1 MNASRFYR
9 FEYELFLVILLG
21 DKLSIQPS
29 LATKTTTAKAKEAD
43 TLTTKEENTTT
54 ITAVEESTTKTITTE
69 EIKTTKDVKETTTI
83 EEEEPTVEAKNL
95 TEGPT
100 VAKAGTDEKATTE
113 LQTTS
118 VTSKLNEQE
127 SSTTTKPVEQKTR
140 LTAIKS
146 LKTETVREIRREE
159 TQSTEAPAATKT
171 AALTTLAPA
180 DEIKVSP
187 TAAYKASSD
196 IGYTVMLEPEPYE
209 EDTPIMTSHPVVS
222 SFNEL
227 MTSSPPT
234 EIVASLPQD
243 VEQTF
248 TVESSQMSTGKPIL
262 TSHPPP
268 ISQKQMI
275 ASQIMTL
282 HPVVRSSP
290 VVEILTSSK
299 SPEQMVEA
307 ESEIVSSKSTRPA
320 VGLSHPVVTS
330 SQIMKLMA
338 PTKEMVAV
346 DVTSKRVVTSSLFIE
361 EAPSSEALK
370 NEPSAIFRNQK
381 TFSRALATETLKKTL
396 PSSKQFSSS
405 QSVEITSLPQIARK
419 TTSQAKGGITLLS
432 SEAVKSTKIER
443 LSLKKDLTSHAILMT
458 SQTILMSADFLKFHP
473 AAEYSSKKTQII
485 MPSQSTRSSI
495 SSSLTP
501 SRQIKQAVSS
511 SKNMKFMASYQT
523 MKPSPV
529 FTGFLSLKN
538 TMSSLEVKA
547 TKSTLILSSSQL
559 ADMTTS
565 SPTAVTSVVV
575 EPPTEEKKTT
585 NPTENE
591 ATSTQLPGSVMT
603 PLHSS
608 SPVVIATSNASV
620 GVKVVLVTSE
630 SATEHPTHHEDKH
643 HTHAGETHAHTNHT
657 DHGENVTH
665 HTMGYP
671 HEADVDA
678 STDEK
683 QRVDAN
689 WEVSVFVV
697 IALMGGMIV
706 FVVFMVIKDRARTRF
721 VVAFNRSFIKG
732 RHRWSN
738 HQKINTFHLIKFLK
752 FLRHHVRET
761 EEERHR
767 NRKRQIDS

>member
-43 TLTTKEENTTT
+43 TLTTKEENITT
-54 ITAVEESTTKTITTE
+54 ITAVEESTTKTVTTE
-69 EIKTTKDVKETTTI
+69 EIKTTKDVKETTII
-83 EEEEPTVEAKNL
+83 EEEEPTVEEK
-95 TEGPT
+95 TPT
-100 VAKAGTDEKATTE
+100 AGSTAAKAGTEEKA
-113 LQTTS
+113 TS

-127 SSTTTKPVEQKTR
+127 SLTTTKPVEQKTR
-140 LTAIKS
+140 LTTIKS

-275 ASQIMTL
+275 ASQIMTS

-346 DVTSKRVVTSSLFIE
+346 DLTSNRVVTSSLFIE

-370 NEPSAIFRNQK
+370 NEPSTIFRNQK

-405 QSVEITSLPQIARK
+405 QSVEITSLPQIVRK
-419 TTSQAKGGITLLS
+419 TTSQAKGSITLLS

-458 SQTILMSADFLKFHP
+458 SQTILMSADFLKSHP

-575 EPPTEEKKTT
+575 EPPTEENK
-585 NPTENE
+585 

-721 VVAFNRSFIKG
+721 VVAFNRSFIEG

-738 HQKINTFHLIKFLK
+738 HQKINTFHLTKFLK

>member
-1 MNASRFYR
+1 
-9 FEYELFLVILLG
+9 
-21 DKLSIQPS
+21 
-29 LATKTTTAKAKEAD
+29 
-43 TLTTKEENTTT
+43 
-54 ITAVEESTTKTITTE
+54 
-69 EIKTTKDVKETTTI
+69 
-83 EEEEPTVEAKNL
+83 
-95 TEGPT
+95 
-100 VAKAGTDEKATTE
+100 
-113 LQTTS
+113 
-118 VTSKLNEQE
+118 
-127 SSTTTKPVEQKTR
+127 
-140 LTAIKS
+140 
-146 LKTETVREIRREE
+146 
-159 TQSTEAPAATKT
+159 
-171 AALTTLAPA
+171 
-180 DEIKVSP
+180 
-187 TAAYKASSD
+187 
-196 IGYTVMLEPEPYE
+196 MLEPEPNE
-209 EDTPIMTSHPVVS
+209 EGTPIMTSHPVVS

-243 VEQTF
+243 VEQTL

-262 TSHPPP
+262 TSHPPS

-275 ASQIMTL
+275 TSQIKVVPSSIFMTSY
-282 HPVVRSSP
+282 PVMRSSP

-299 SPEQMVEA
+299 SPEQVVEA
-307 ESEIVSSKSTRPA
+307 ESVVVSSKSTRPA

-346 DVTSKRVVTSSLFIE
+346 DVTSKRVVTSSLFRE

-419 TTSQAKGGITLLS
+419 TTSQAKESITTFS
-432 SEAVKSTKIER
+432 SPEAVKSTKIEQ
-443 LSLKKDLTSHAILMT
+443 LSLKKELTSRTILMT
-458 SQTILMSADFLKFHP
+458 SQTILMSADFLKSHP

-501 SRQIKQAVSS
+501 SRLAVSS

-620 GVKVVLVTSE
+620 GVKVVHVTSE

-643 HTHAGETHAHTNHT
+643 HTQAGETHAHTNHT
-657 DHGENVTH
+657 RHGENVTH

-697 IALMGGMIV
+697 IALMSGMIV

-721 VVAFNRSFIKG
+721 VVAFSRCFIKG
-732 RHRWSN
+732 RRRQSN
-738 HQKINTFHLIKFLK
+738 HQKINTFHLTKFLI

-761 EEERHR
+761 EEERYR
-767 NRKRQIDS
+767 NRKRQIDSYTESKEE